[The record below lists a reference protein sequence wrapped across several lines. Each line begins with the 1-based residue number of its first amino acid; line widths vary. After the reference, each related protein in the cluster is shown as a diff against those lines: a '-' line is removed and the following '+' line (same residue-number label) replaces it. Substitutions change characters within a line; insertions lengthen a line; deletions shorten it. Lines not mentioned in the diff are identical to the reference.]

1 MMHGRGGGKATGQ
14 RSKGRPGAPSFIS
27 RAYQAGVTL
36 IEVIVFIVVV
46 NLAFVAVMQV
56 YGQAIVN
63 SVDPVIRVRA
73 IELARATLD
82 EVLARRFDE
91 NTPAG
96 GIPACGSADGVACS
110 GIVADSAYDDVG
122 DFDGYIDNS
131 ATAFPIVV
139 SVVEAGDDLG
149 LSVNMARKITVT
161 VSMPD
166 GHRVS
171 LAAYK
176 VNY

>member
-1 MMHGRGGGKATGQ
+1 M
-14 RSKGRPGAPSFIS
+14 SS
-27 RAYQAGVTL
+27 RRLRRDQAGATL

-46 NLAFVAVMQV
+46 NLAFVAVMQI

-63 SVDPVIRVRA
+63 SVDPVVRVRA

-82 EVLARRFDE
+82 EVQARRFDE

-96 GIPACGSADGVACS
+96 GVPACGSSGGVACL
-110 GIVADSAYDDVG
+110 GITADAAYDDVG
-122 DFDGYIDNS
+122 DFNGYTDNTI
-131 ATAFPIVV
+131 AAYPVV
-139 SVVEAGDDLG
+139 VAVIEAGDDLG
-149 LSVNMARKITVT
+149 LAAAAARKIIVT
-161 VSMPD
+161 VGMPD
-166 GHRVS
+166 GNSVS